1 MMLNIYVFMLMLKT
15 NEQCDFQ
22 LVSNVMMCG
31 HHNRQ
36 LNIECVSLV
45 YWISNIQ
52 NPIKSPWHSV
62 SKYHYIYCIAYNRH
76 DDLSFY
82 ACYLLVNCFETTL

>member
-1 MMLNIYVFMLMLKT
+1 MLNT

-22 LVSNVMMCG
+22 MVSNVMMCG
-31 HHNRQ
+31 HHNPQ
-36 LNIECVSLV
+36 LNKECVNLV

-62 SKYHYIYCIAYNRH
+62 QNIIICINPSYNRH

-82 ACYLLVNCFETTL
+82 ACYCLVNCFETTF